1 MTKKLELIK
10 VSDQEAKRRL
20 EICTGDEEYLPCE
33 EYFKLTGQCKK
44 CGCILKAKT
53 KVYKRGNYIERCP
66 LDKW

>member
-20 EICTGDEEYLPCE
+20 EICTGDEEYLPCD

>member
-20 EICTGDEEYLPCE
+20 EICTGDEEYLPCD

-66 LDKW
+66 LDKL

>member
-1 MTKKLELIK
+1 MTKKLDLVK